1 MITCFVQQ
9 FKAAF
14 RFNPVGIYYR
24 EKADTQPFKTFPIKK
39 CGYFIMDFFN
49 LIGIPVHELGH
60 LLFGLFFGYHIDQ
73 VCLYRTTKRAI
84 HSGGTLGFVKMHH
97 ENHSF
102 YKNCRRFRAVFIG
115 IGPLLFGPAVI
126 YIISRFLPEN
136 IRTLPF
142 SFQKGWAISLKALQQ
157 LRASDIIFLFVFL
170 YIIMGISLNMELSRQ
185 DMHLA
190 CKGLILLEVI
200 FLILSGLSVLFHWNL
215 QYSIDILFRWNLL
228 ISSIGI
234 ISALIANLISLI

>member
-1 MITCFVQQ
+1 M
-9 FKAAF
+9 
-14 RFNPVGIYYR
+14 Y
-24 EKADTQPFKTFPIKK
+24 
-39 CGYFIMDFFN
+39 
-49 LIGIPVHELGH
+49 
-60 LLFGLFFGYHIDQ
+60 
-73 VCLYRTTKRAI
+73 
-84 HSGGTLGFVKMHH
+84 
-97 ENHSF
+97 
-102 YKNCRRFRAVFIG
+102 
-115 IGPLLFGPAVI
+115 GPAVN

-234 ISALIANLISLI
+234 ILFFTRLPSNTTPARICSSSSLDNWMNFRLLW

>member
-1 MITCFVQQ
+1 
-9 FKAAF
+9 
-14 RFNPVGIYYR
+14 
-24 EKADTQPFKTFPIKK
+24 
-39 CGYFIMDFFN
+39 
-49 LIGIPVHELGH
+49 
-60 LLFGLFFGYHIDQ
+60 
-73 VCLYRTTKRAI
+73 
-84 HSGGTLGFVKMHH
+84 MHH

-102 YKNCRRFRAVFIG
+102 LQKLQGDLGQFFIG
-115 IGPLLFGPAVI
+115 IGPLLFGPSVI

-185 DMHLA
+185 DMYLA